1 MGLLD
6 NIKQQIGS
14 QFIEI
19 IQWLDDTNDSLVY
32 RFPVYN
38 QQIKMNAQLT
48 VRENQVAL
56 FINEGK
62 AADLFVPGRYQ
73 LTTQNLPIL
82 TTLRGWKYGFQS
94 PFKAEIYF
102 FNTRLFTDLKWGT
115 TNPVMM
121 RDAEFGMIR
130 LRAFGTYAMKIA
142 DAKAF
147 FAAIVGTAGLTT
159 TDEITGQL
167 RSTILSRLS
176 DAIAESKIAALDL
189 ASKYDELSA
198 QGKQILAPEFAGY
211 GLDLSRF
218 FIENVSLPEEVEA
231 AIDQRTKLG
240 VLGDRMGQYTQ
251 LQAADAMKIAA
262 LDIASKYDELSSHAR
277 QILGP
282 EFAAYGLELSKFFIE
297 NVSLPEEVEAAID
310 QRTKLGV
317 LGDRMGQYTQLQA
330 ADAMKIA
337 AANPGGAAGAGI
349 GIGAGIAMGGMMGS
363 ALGGSFA
370 GVGGAGPM
378 APPPPAGLG
387 FSAPKWSL
395 TVDGKTYGPYSD
407 DALKGMVASG
417 QVAGGTLAWKPGA
430 AGWAPLSSFEEF
442 AGSSAPPMPPPP
454 PPPAR

>member
-6 NIKQQIGS
+6 NLKTQIGNQLGS

-19 IQWLDDTNDSLVY
+19 IQWLDDSYDAMVY

-38 QQIKMNAQLT
+38 QEIKMGAQLT
-48 VRENQVAL
+48 VRENQAAL

-62 AADLFVPGRYQ
+62 AADLFGPGRYE

-94 PFKAEIYF
+94 PFKAEVYF

-130 LRAFGTYAMKIA
+130 LRAFGTYAMKVA
-142 DAKAF
+142 DPKTF
-147 FAAIVGTAGLTT
+147 FATIVGTQGLTT

-167 RSTILSRLS
+167 RSTILSKLS
-176 DAIAESKIAALDL
+176 DAIAEAK
-189 ASKYDELSA
+189 
-198 QGKQILAPEFAGY
+198 
-211 GLDLSRF
+211 
-218 FIENVSLPEEVEA
+218 V
-231 AIDQRTKLG
+231 
-240 VLGDRMGQYTQ
+240 
-251 LQAADAMKIAA
+251 AA
-262 LDIASKYDELSSHAR
+262 LDIASKYDELSTTGK
-277 QILGP
+277 QILAP
-282 EFAAYGLELSKFFIE
+282 EFSSFGLDLSKFFIE

-317 LGDRMGQYTQLQA
+317 LGDKMGQYTQLQA

-337 AANPGGAAGAGI
+337 AANPGGAAGAVV
-349 GIGAGIAMGGMMGS
+349 GIGAGIAMGGMMGG
-363 ALGGSFA
+363 ALANAGQPMGG
-370 GVGGAGPM
+370 GM
-378 APPPPAGLG
+378 APPPRPPAPG
-387 FSAPKWSL
+387 FSAPRWSL

-407 DALKGMVASG
+407 DAVKGMIASG
-417 QVAGGTLAWKPGA
+417 QVAAGTLAWKPGA
-430 AGWAPLSSFEEF
+430 AGWAPISTFEELGG
-442 AGSSAPPMPPPP
+442 ASGSAAPPPPP